1 MLSAIPAAMTLTSL
15 VPMDYYNPVIPL
27 FSPVPLST
35 LHNIKY
41 DRLSPKAPACQQP
54 GISLRPGYSPRLTFP
69 LNLSIN
75 LLKNL
80 NHHTFQLCTVHGNTI
95 RFSLFENNRTR
106 TFLPL
111 LLYLINL
118 LLLTIGTPCA
128 VNGIYGFSSRLT
140 RLSPTFYN

>member
-1 MLSAIPAAMTLTSL
+1 MTLTSL

-54 GISLRPGYSPRLTFP
+54 GISLRPGYSPRLTFL
-69 LNLSIN
+69 LNLSTN

-80 NHHTFQLCTVHGNTI
+80 NHHTSNYAPSMETRYAF
-95 RFSLFENNRTR
+95 RFFENNRAR
-106 TFLPL
+106 AFLPL

-118 LLLTIGTPCA
+118 LCPNIRTPCA